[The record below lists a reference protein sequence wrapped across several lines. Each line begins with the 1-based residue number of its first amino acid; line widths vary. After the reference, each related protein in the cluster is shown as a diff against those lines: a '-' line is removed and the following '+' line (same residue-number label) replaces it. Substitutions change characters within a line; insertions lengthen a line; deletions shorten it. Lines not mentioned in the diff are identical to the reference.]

1 MSKPLKTGTVLKT
14 GPSNAM
20 PWVEGATRVFGVIAH
35 PADHVRAPMVFN
47 PRFASNS
54 LPHVMV
60 PIDAPPTRLEEII
73 AGLRAMPNFGGLAVT
88 IPHKMAL
95 ADMCDTLGT
104 AAELT
109 GAVNAVRFDNDGSM
123 HGDNFDGA
131 GFVAGC
137 CGNGFDVKGRN
148 ILLIGA
154 GGAARAIAVALCE
167 AGINEL
173 HVANRNLKKAQN
185 LVQLLSQKTSFN
197 RATAVALA
205 DCDGSD
211 ANMIINSTSL
221 GLKEDDPLPMPL
233 NDLKEDTVIADI
245 IMVPAETKWLIAA
258 KAAGFKVHYGRHMLD
273 YQMELVGKFIG
284 AL

>member
-1 MSKPLKTGTVLKT
+1 MSQRLKIGTLSEN
-14 GPSNAM
+14 GPTNAM
-20 PWVEGATRVFGVIAH
+20 PWVEGTSRVFGVIGH

-47 PRFASNS
+47 PRFAATG

-60 PIDAPPTRLEEII
+60 PIDAPPTRLEAII
-73 AGLRAMPNFGGLAVT
+73 AGLRIIPNFGGLAVT

-95 ADMCDTLGT
+95 ADLCDTLGT

-109 GAVNAVRFDNDGSM
+109 GAVNAVRFDDDGSM

-137 CGNGFDVKGRN
+137 HGNGFDVAGKN

-154 GGAARAIAVALCE
+154 GGAARAIAAALCE

-173 HVANRNLKKAQN
+173 HIANRNFKKAQN
-185 LVQLLSQKTSFN
+185 LVKVLNQKTGFDS
-197 RATAVALA
+197 TTALA
-205 DCDGSD
+205 LSNCDGID
-211 ANMIINSTSL
+211 ADMIINSTSL
-221 GLKEDDPLPMPL
+221 GLKEDDPLPLPL
-233 NDLKEDTVIADI
+233 TNLRKGTVIADI

-258 KAAGFKVHYGRHMLD
+258 KAAGLQVHYGRHMLD
-273 YQMELVGKFIG
+273 YQMELIGKFIG

>member
-1 MSKPLKTGTVLKT
+1 MSNPLKT

-20 PWVEGATRVFGVIAH
+20 PWVEGATRIFGVIAH
-35 PADHVRAPMVFN
+35 PADHVRAPMMFN
-47 PRFASNS
+47 PRFAANG

-60 PIDAPPTRLEEII
+60 PIDAPPTRLEAII
-73 AGLRAMPNFGGLAVT
+73 AGLRAIPNFGGLAVT

-137 CGNGFDVKGRN
+137 YGNGLDVEGRN

-154 GGAARAIAVALCE
+154 GGAARAIAMALCE

-185 LVQLLSQKTSFN
+185 LVKLLIQKTSFN
-197 RATAVALA
+197 RAAAVALA
-205 DCDGSD
+205 DCDGRNF
-211 ANMIINSTSL
+211 NMIINSTSL
-221 GLKEDDPLPMPL
+221 GLKEDDPLPLPL
-233 NDLKEDTVIADI
+233 NNLKEDTVIADI
-245 IMVPAETKWLIAA
+245 IMVPADTKWLIAA
-258 KAAGFKVHYGRHMLD
+258 KAAGVRVHHGRHMLD
-273 YQMELVGKFIG
+273 YQMELIGKFIG